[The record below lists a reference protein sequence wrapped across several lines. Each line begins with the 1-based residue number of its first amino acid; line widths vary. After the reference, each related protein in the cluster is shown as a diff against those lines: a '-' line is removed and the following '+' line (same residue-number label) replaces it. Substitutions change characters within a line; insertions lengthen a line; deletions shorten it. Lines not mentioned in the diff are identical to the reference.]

1 MNAFTAIVNVY
12 ILMTLL
18 ATVILLY
25 GFKHKLDQSAR
36 YFLSAELLMTLTA
49 GFISYASLNP
59 QIVNP
64 IGNGL
69 INLFGVSSEVAVLLS
84 ITALY
89 RKIPFRTLLFN
100 VLSIAV
106 CNLILEVARVEYGF
120 ILYRPA
126 YYVIYICA
134 AALVAY
140 RSFRM
145 PDSTLR
151 SNRFLTWI
159 GVFELGVVL
168 FYVIRLVTHFAGTVI
183 HYRVDT
189 IASVS
194 LYSFLIACNVFRYIS
209 YFALRITWVNPDAT
223 QANALN
229 EDLANAVKEKDLL
242 LARLM
247 NSNRVIG
254 ISALASSLA
263 HQLSQPLTAI
273 SLQAASLKRD
283 LAPELTSNSMSTKPL
298 DEICLQSEN
307 LSQLVSNLR
316 QLFNSQSFQFQP
328 VNLKEAVDQVIE
340 IIRPS
345 LQAKKITVV
354 TQYESEPIAY
364 GDKIQIQQV
373 IINLLNNAADAIEG
387 NPSSIRVI
395 SITIDQNCA
404 FGTFSIHDTGSG
416 IPHETLPQI
425 FELYQSTKKD
435 GLGVGL
441 WLCKMIIDRHRGSII
456 VKSNTRSGACI
467 EVQVPRRPAESER
480 L

>member
-18 ATVILLY
+18 ATIILLY
-25 GFKHKLDQSAR
+25 GFKHQLDQSAR
-36 YFLSAELLMTLTA
+36 YFLAAELLMTLTA
-49 GFISYASLNP
+49 AFISYASFNP
-59 QIVNP
+59 KTINP
-64 IGNGL
+64 VGNGL
-69 INLFGVSSEVAVLLS
+69 INFFGVTSEIAVLLS
-84 ITALY
+84 ILSLY
-89 RKIPFRTLLFN
+89 RKFPSRALLFT
-100 VLSIAV
+100 VPTIAV
-106 CNLILEVARVEYGF
+106 CSFILEVARVEYGF
-120 ILYRPA
+120 TLYSPA

-134 AALVAY
+134 AILVAY
-140 RSFRM
+140 QCFRM
-145 PDSTLR
+145 PDPTLR
-151 SNRFLTWI
+151 SNRFLAWI

-168 FYVIRLVTHFAGTVI
+168 FYVIRLVTHFSGMVI

-194 LYSFLIACNVFRYIS
+194 LFSFLIACNVFRYIS
-209 YFALRITWVNPDAT
+209 YFALRITWVNPDAMQT
-223 QANALN
+223 NALN
-229 EDLANAVKEKDLL
+229 EGLANVIKEKDML

-283 LAPELTSNSMSTKPL
+283 MAPQISDAGISTVPL

-307 LSQLVSNLR
+307 LAQLISNLR

-328 VNLKEAVDQVIE
+328 VNLRDAVEQLIE
-340 IIRPS
+340 IIQPS
-345 LQAKKITVV
+345 FQAKGITVS
-354 TQYESEPIAY
+354 TRFESAPIAY

-373 IINLLNNAADAIEG
+373 IINILNNAADAIDD
-387 NPSSIRVI
+387 NLSSDRVI
-395 SITIDQNCA
+395 FITIDQDSA
-404 FGTFSIHDTGSG
+404 WSIISIQDTGSG
-416 IPHETLPQI
+416 IPSENLPKI

-441 WLCKMIIDRHRGSII
+441 WLCKTIIDRHRGTITA
-456 VKSNTRSGACI
+456 KNNTNSGACI
-467 EVQVPRRPAESER
+467 EVRLPRLAYEGAQR
-480 L
+480 